1 MSTLMHIV
9 RRYAAVIGLGLAMAP
24 MAVAQTTERPP
35 RQEPPG
41 KSEPAEPKRAVP
53 GEAPSGKAPDTRG
66 RGQQPAQR
74 PKEQPGIAV
83 LQPRTP
89 AEREKA
95 LGDLYAHLTTA
106 SDENA
111 AKIVA
116 ASIERLW
123 ATSGSDTVG
132 LLMHRAAEAS
142 QAKKPDLA
150 LKFLDRVVALAPDY
164 TEGWHR
170 RAVIYYAQGEFQ
182 RAIGDLRRVLALDP
196 NHFKALEGLGH
207 MLRELGEKR
216 GALQAFRRLQ
226 DIHPFVEGLDIQLRE
241 LARDVEGQSL

>member
-1 MSTLMHIV
+1 MSTPMHLV
-9 RRYAAVIGLGLAMAP
+9 RRYAAVFGLGLAMTP
-24 MAVAQTTERPP
+24 MAVAQTTERPQ

-41 KSEPAEPKRAVP
+41 KSAPSEPKRAAP
-53 GEAPSGKAPDTRG
+53 GDAAPGKAPDG
-66 RGQQPAQR
+66 RNRQQAQR

-95 LGDLYAHLTTA
+95 LSDLYAHLTTA

-132 LLMHRAAEAS
+132 LLMHRAAEAT

-170 RAVIYYAQGEFQ
+170 RAVVYYSQGEFQ
-182 RAIGDLRRVLALDP
+182 RAIGDLRRVLALDSS
-196 NHFKALEGLGH
+196 HFKALEGLGH